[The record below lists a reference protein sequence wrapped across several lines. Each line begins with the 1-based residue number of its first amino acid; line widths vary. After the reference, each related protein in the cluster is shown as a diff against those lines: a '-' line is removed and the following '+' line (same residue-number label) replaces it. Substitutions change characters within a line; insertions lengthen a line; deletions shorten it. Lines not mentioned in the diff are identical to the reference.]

1 MYKMGGTKQ
10 GNPMEEIFRRFALH
24 DPLPFEAMLSIAAKH
39 LAGVQGQKD
48 SVQSLTHKMRALRM
62 INERLQNGTV
72 VDRDSTIYAA
82 ATLAVIEV
90 STSSLAPPP
99 KKN

>member
-1 MYKMGGTKQ
+1 MMYKMGGTKQ

-39 LAGVQGQKD
+39 LAGVEGQKD

-62 INERLQNGTV
+62 VNERLQSDTG

-90 STSSLAPPP
+90 SIYFRQKGCA
-99 KKN
+99 